1 MRGDRL
7 SIGPVSLS
15 WQLVGNARK
24 RRRRRNIGRLPAELG
39 DSLSQ
44 ELDALLPVSDF
55 STEERHE
62 GPERDDG
69 SVLCGKF
76 FVQTLD
82 ELLTGSVLPLT
93 TTRGNWSD
101 E

>member
-1 MRGDRL
+1 M
-7 SIGPVSLS
+7 SLL
-15 WQLVGNARK
+15 WQLVGTHVSDVGGGTSA
-24 RRRRRNIGRLPAELG
+24 GFPPSSG

-93 TTRGNWSD
+93 ITRGNWSD